1 MVFELINEFFINPIT
16 SHSGYN
22 LINTFVYAGILLAVA
37 FLVVFPFFKK
47 KGISFDF
54 EFFKAVFPFIVLGST
69 IRIFEE
75 NYSAVY
81 LELFERSTNPFS
93 FGFYTVSP
101 GIYIFIGLL
110 TIFSLILSFYLSKY
124 LNKKPLEVFMG
135 IGILLS
141 VPVVLFHLIN
151 LTHAFEFFFVFGAAA
166 IIVFIVK
173 ILSEKLNQNF
183 LSSKLNL
190 AVIMG
195 QTLDGVA
202 TFTALTFFSSY
213 SEQHVFSDLIIQ
225 NFSPA
230 AFILVKVILSILV
243 LWYVDKEVEDEKLRN
258 FIKIFVIII
267 GFAPGIRDAFSL
279 GLTTLP

>member
-1 MVFELINEFFINPIT
+1 MVLDLINEFFVNPIT

-22 LINTFVYAGILLAVA
+22 LVNTLVYAAILLGIA
-37 FLVVFPFFKK
+37 FFVVFPFFKK

-54 EFFKAVFPFIVLGST
+54 DFFKAVFPFIVLGST

-81 LELFERSTNPFS
+81 FSLFERSTDLFS

-110 TIFSLILSFYLSKY
+110 TIFSLVLSFFLSKH
-124 LNKKPLEVFMG
+124 LKKEPLKIFMG
-135 IGILLS
+135 IGIVLCVS
-141 VPVVLFHLIN
+141 VVLYHLLH
-151 LTHAFEFFFVFGAAA
+151 LTHPIEFFFVFILTG
-166 IIVFIVK
+166 IIVFAVK
-173 ILSEKLNQNF
+173 LITEKLNFNL
-183 LSSKLNL
+183 LSAKLNL
-190 AVIMG
+190 AVLFG

-202 TFTALTFFSSY
+202 TFTALSFFPSY
-213 SEQHVFSDLIIQ
+213 SEQHVLSDFVIQ

-230 AFILVKVILSILV
+230 AFILVKVLLSLAI
-243 LWYVDKEVEDEKLRN
+243 LWYVEKEIQDEKLKN
-258 FIKIFVIII
+258 FIKLFVIII

-279 GLTTLP
+279 GLTLS